1 MPRMEATNC
10 RAERSSLD
18 LGALPL
24 LSTGVSRLKTA
35 RVPAALEADFLK
47 AEEVVSRY
55 FADQI
60 IDPTRGTIEIAGE
73 RYVLVRAAS
82 LSVEFFDLVEML
94 YGPGR
99 ATEAHD
105 FARNILFDLA
115 HAIGKSDAKN
125 FHTKMKLEDP
135 VARLSAGPVLFS
147 HSGWAFVDI
156 DDRSHPTPDASFTL
170 LYDHPYSF
178 ESDAWLRDGRKPDA
192 PVCIMNA
199 GYSSGW
205 CEESFGMS
213 LVASEVLCR
222 ARGDECCRFIMAP
235 PKHIDERIET
245 YIADEPA
252 LATRI
257 RGYQLPDF
265 FARKRIE
272 EELRAARD
280 ELERRVRDRTA
291 DLRDTN
297 EQLRREIA
305 DRKRM
310 ERQLETTQRL
320 ESLGRLAGGVAHDF
334 NNLLGVI
341 MGYSSILQRRGPS
354 APMHSMLVEITD
366 EATLAANLTR
376 QLLTFSRAQ
385 VLTIRSIDLN
395 ETIEELSRMLRRL
408 LGDDV
413 RLESRLFN
421 GSMIVEADAS
431 QIEQV
436 LMNLTINARD
446 AMPDGGTI
454 TIETTIMTPGEGEA
468 PTHARL
474 SVSDTG
480 VGMDEETQSKIFEPF
495 FTTKKHG
502 EGTGLGLSTVYGIVT
517 QLNGTIEVDSQV
529 GAGARFDV
537 VLPLTEGD
545 IVASDVGQ
553 DLHPKQPH
561 TETVLLVE
569 DSIGFRALMAD
580 LLGDDGYTVLVAH
593 DANDALRIARQHPG
607 EIHVLLTDV
616 VMPHLKGPELAKLVV
631 KERPN
636 VKVVFMSGYTDEP
649 LDLDTRAG
657 LRAGFLPKPFTPA
670 ALDRELRRVVEG
682 T

>member
-1 MPRMEATNC
+1 VTK
-10 RAERSSLD
+10 
-18 LGALPL
+18 
-24 LSTGVSRLKTA
+24 LKTA
-35 RVPAALEADFLK
+35 RVPAALEADF
-47 AEEVVSRY
+47 AEAEKVVSRY
-55 FADQI
+55 FSDQVAD
-60 IDPTRGTIEIAGE
+60 PNRGTIEIAGE

-82 LSVEFFDLVEML
+82 LSVEFFTLVEKL

-99 ATEAHD
+99 KGEAHD

-115 HAIGKSDAKN
+115 HAIGKSDAN
-125 FHTKMKLEDP
+125 AFHAKMNLTDP
-135 VARLSAGPVLFS
+135 VARLAAGPILFS

-156 DDRSHPTPDASFTL
+156 DERSHPTPDENYTL

-178 ESDAWLRDGRKPDA
+178 ESDAWLQEGRKADT

-205 CEESFGMS
+205 CEESFGQP
-213 LVASEVLCR
+213 LVAIEVLCR
-222 ARGDECCRFIMAP
+222 ARGDDCCRFIMAP
-235 PKHIDERIET
+235 PTRIDEQIET
-245 YIADEPA
+245 YLADEPA

-280 ELERRVRDRTA
+280 DLERRVRSRTA

-297 EQLRREIA
+297 ERLRSEIA
-305 DRKRM
+305 DRERV

-341 MGYSSILQRRGPS
+341 MGYSSILQRRVPS
-354 APMHSMLVEITD
+354 ADPMHSMLVEITD
-366 EATLAANLTR
+366 AATLAANLTR

-385 VLTIRSIDLN
+385 VLTMRSIDLN
-395 ETIEELSRMLRRL
+395 ETVEELLRMLRRL
-408 LGDDV
+408 VGDDI
-413 RLESRLFN
+413 RLESRRYS

-436 LMNLTINARD
+436 LMNLTVNARD

-454 TIETTIMTPGEGEA
+454 TIETTVMNPGEGQA

-480 VGMDEETQSKIFEPF
+480 IGMDEQTQSKIFEPF

-517 QLNGTIEVDSQV
+517 QVGGTIEIDSQL
-529 GAGARFDV
+529 GMGARFDV

-545 IVASDVGQ
+545 TLASERGQ
-553 DLHPKQPH
+553 DLQPREPR

-616 VMPHLKGPELAKLVV
+616 VMPHIKGPELAKLVL
-631 KERPN
+631 KERPS
-636 VKVVFMSGYTDEP
+636 VKVVFMSGYSDEP
-649 LDLDTRAG
+649 LNLETSAG

-682 T
+682 S